1 MAYSVKSSAE
11 RHTKNRHGEKR
22 ERNRRQFAG
31 VERRRASLRNARGWR
46 VRELLHSDA
55 DPHSIP
61 TVQANQCWWSSS
73 PTQRFVVM
81 REAAL
86 SAALNL

>member
-11 RHTKNRHGEKR
+11 RHTKNRHREKR

-55 DPHSIP
+55 DPHSYP
-61 TVQANQCWWSSS
+61 HCSGANQCWWSSS

-81 REAAL
+81 RE
-86 SAALNL
+86 SGT

>member
-55 DPHSIP
+55 DPHSYPHCSGQSVLVVKQPDP
-61 TVQANQCWWSSS
+61 TLCSDA
-73 PTQRFVVM
+73 
-81 REAAL
+81 
-86 SAALNL
+86 